1 MNVLQKVGYH
11 AHKQI
16 RLSGGIAT
24 IYIGQKPTQQ

>member
-11 AHKQI
+11 AQKQI
-16 RLSGGIAT
+16 RLSGGIAS

>member
-1 MNVLQKVGYH
+1 MKVLQKVGYH
-11 AHKQI
+11 AHQQI